1 LPNSLKRVFL
11 ETPSYPS
18 LWILLT
24 HHLSSPGARKV
35 EKQGLLAEH
44 VAFLMVK
51 NQGRIVLGKATGR
64 P

>member
-1 LPNSLKRVFL
+1 VFL